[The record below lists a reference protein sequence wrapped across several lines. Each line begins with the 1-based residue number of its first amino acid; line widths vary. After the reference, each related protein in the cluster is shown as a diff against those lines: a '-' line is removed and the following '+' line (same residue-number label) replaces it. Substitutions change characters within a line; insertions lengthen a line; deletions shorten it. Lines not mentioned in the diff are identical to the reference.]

1 MLSDYQY
8 AVLAQMGITVF
19 TDNQHTLLQAKPES
33 ESKSSNKPVTTS
45 DAKSKISAL
54 RNSIGK
60 SAAEKSPTETET
72 ENNASEPAKNVRQ
85 GTINP
90 DFAMVKDVLS
100 VADQLGISLIPAK
113 EWHVDD
119 AGLLKIATD
128 TMILPA
134 QLESFTPQ
142 QKRQLWK
149 ALVAAH
155 SS

>member
-60 SAAEKSPTETET
+60 SAAEKSPTETE
-72 ENNASEPAKNVRQ
+72 NNASEPAKNVRQ
-85 GTINP
+85 RITNP

-128 TMILPA
+128 VMILPA